1 MNTYPETCDP
11 SLIERYLADSL
22 ETSRERTFLRHLK
35 SCASC
40 RRRIEQAAVK
50 NLVTPKI
57 QETPTVPNADNEQL
71 KIFNLKNSNAKE
83 SADIV
88 TVLYS
93 GPSVRITID
102 ERTNAVI
109 VRADESRLSEI
120 EAVLLRLDEQPS
132 TTEAK
137 SATETIQA
145 SGFNLRDDSA
155 ASVASELGTSIAE
168 YRVVICRKL
177 RFLYLGHSCPRYWPD
192 SVTLSNG
199 C

>member
-22 ETSRERTFLRHLK
+22 ETARERTFLRHLE

-83 SADIV
+83 AADIV
-88 TVLYS
+88 TVLYV
-93 GPSVRITID
+93 GPSVRIAID

-145 SGFNLRDDSA
+145 SGFNLREDSA